1 MKSMSLNKRKKT
13 CKTTLNRKIKGRI
26 ETGCEWLT
34 GARTKN
40 IGTYL
45 SIETIQHKTRKSGI
59 RRLLMRLKMRRCMQN
74 ARLMK
79 GKVGRPAI

>member
-34 GARTKN
+34 GART
-40 IGTYL
+40 
-45 SIETIQHKTRKSGI
+45 
-59 RRLLMRLKMRRCMQN
+59 
-74 ARLMK
+74 
-79 GKVGRPAI
+79 